1 MSCRPCDE
9 VQERGDVA
17 YVRVDK
23 ANVGLTGCDEHVAK
37 VLDSLQV
44 VREQVEAGEIQLVPS
59 GRTVVRVKGEAPARS
74 ASSDPLKFGTR
85 GIWRK
90 PASDDQK
97 AMRMKAVVLE
107 QLKGGLLYIFTDKPM
122 VRGHDNLSMR
132 TATIFSGDFE
142 PGATV

>member
-23 ANVGLTGCDEHVAK
+23 ANVGITGCDEHVGF
-37 VLDSLQV
+37 VLDALSVL
-44 VREQVEAGEIQLVPS
+44 RDMGNPIVPS
-59 GRTVVRVKGEAPARS
+59 GRTIVRVKGEAPARS
-74 ASSDPLKFGTR
+74 ASSDPFAFGTR

-90 PASDDQK
+90 PANEDQK
-97 AMRMKAVVLE
+97 AMRMKATVLE
-107 QLKGGLLYIFTDKPM
+107 QQKGGLLYIFTDKPM

-132 TATIFSGDFE
+132 TATIFQGDFE